1 MSLDEEEETKEDDLT
16 EELIND
22 AINDGIKEDKEELI
36 KLDNELKH
44 LSSNV
49 LVYTYFHHHPSSF
62 YFCNL

>member
-1 MSLDEEEETKEDDLT
+1 MSLDDEEETNEDDLT

-22 AINDGIKEDKEELI
+22 IINDVIKEDEEELI

-49 LVYTYFHHHPSSF
+49 LV
-62 YFCNL
+62 